1 MRSLLYLD
9 LSMLTVQVS
18 QQHPLVALHL
28 NKVNSFSAVTVH
40 TTAAE
45 NVGPESRRVGR
56 HKGHTRVIKSG
67 DDGEVKVCWERS
79 THYVGQRRHE
89 PGIQLEVSDGD
100 SARQRRTTA
109 RNTRPPERGPG

>member
-79 THYVGQRRHE
+79 THYVGKRVTGIVHGKEGRPQEIQDRQNEVPAKRADVRH
-89 PGIQLEVSDGD
+89 V
-100 SARQRRTTA
+100 
-109 RNTRPPERGPG
+109 